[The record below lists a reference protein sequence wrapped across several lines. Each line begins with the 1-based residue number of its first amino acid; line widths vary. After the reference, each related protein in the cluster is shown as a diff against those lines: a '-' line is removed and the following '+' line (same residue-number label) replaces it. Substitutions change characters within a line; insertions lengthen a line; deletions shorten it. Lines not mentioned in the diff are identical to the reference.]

1 MTVRRHANGMDL
13 DKIIDKL
20 TDQPVLA
27 SRYFAMFSR
36 FEYAL
41 KETPPFLMDSNG
53 SAQANWDVFANSLKG
68 KFSTVNDA
76 AFSTAVAFL
85 KNHPP
90 RKQVVAPSGNFV
102 EWKETVRDRSESDE
116 QFVVRL
122 IRTIRNNLFHGG
134 KSFVDG
140 ETIVGRNAELM
151 NAGVAVMKH
160 CLELSP
166 KVLGAFEPE

>member
-1 MTVRRHANGMDL
+1 MRRKANGMDL

-20 TDQPVLA
+20 TDQPALA

-41 KETPPFLMDSNG
+41 KETPPFLMDSKG
-53 SAQANWDVFANSLKG
+53 SAQANWDAFANSLKG
-68 KFSTVNDA
+68 KFSTVSDPG
-76 AFSTAVAFL
+76 FSTAVAFL

-90 RKQVVAPSGNFV
+90 RKQVVAVSGNFV
-102 EWKETVRDRSESDE
+102 EWKEAVQDRGESDE
-116 QFVVRL
+116 QFVIRL

-134 KSFVDG
+134 KSFMDG

-151 NAGVAVMKH
+151 NAGVVVMKN

-166 KVLGAFEPE
+166 DVLAAFKPE